1 MINNVNFLSLKL
13 IFGNKFR
20 VFFIKLFIIFEDF
33 KFFLTFALVFKIINR
48 L

>member
-20 VFFIKLFIIFEDF
+20 VFFNKLFILFADF
-33 KFFLTFALVFKIINR
+33 NFFLTFAPVFKIINR